1 MRYIEKYLKHNE
13 EVEALTHQRS
23 KIYEFET
30 TSKRHLPP
38 MS

>member
-1 MRYIEKYLKHNE
+1 MRYTEQYLKHNE

-30 TSKRHLPP
+30 ASKRYLPP